1 MSPYNVVTVN
11 NVLLRLGVSEGKV
24 WVRQADLVKALK
36 CPYRKVQWHAEK
48 LSADHKTKDGGKYL
62 SELAVLQ
69 VCGSIK
75 STGVPEVIK
84 WLDAGGMRLSS
95 TGSRP
100 HPKSSPKS
108 AKAITHD
115 NTVAYCHV
123 LVCEL
128 LQHASIGD
136 IKKFTHLI
144 ENEVSGILSRH
155 PSEELNYARYDLFR
169 RFYLQGG
176 EK

>member
-11 NVLLRLGVSEGKV
+11 GVLLRLGVSEGKV

-36 CPYRKVQWHAEK
+36 CSYRKVHFHAEK
-48 LSADHKTKDGGKYL
+48 LSGEHKTKDGGKFL

-75 STGVPEVIK
+75 TTGVPEVIK

-95 TGSRP
+95 TGNRP
-100 HPKSSPKS
+100 APKSTPKP
-108 AKAITHD
+108 AKTAPHR
-115 NTVAYCHV
+115 NTVAYCHA

-136 IKKFTHLI
+136 MNRFTQLV
-144 ENEVSGILSRH
+144 ENEVAGILARH